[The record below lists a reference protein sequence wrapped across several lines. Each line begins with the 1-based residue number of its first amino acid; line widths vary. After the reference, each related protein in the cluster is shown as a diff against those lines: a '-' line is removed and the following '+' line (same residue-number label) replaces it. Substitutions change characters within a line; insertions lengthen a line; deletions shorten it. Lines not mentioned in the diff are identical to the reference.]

1 MRNPLARLRVPGRSG
16 TDLEAAVT
24 RYYRE
29 FLASGVAYGGALY
42 LADFLVDANPD
53 AGWRY
58 VIALL
63 PTVPGVF
70 IVVAAVRFHR
80 RIDEL
85 QQRITL
91 EAIALAFAGTAII
104 TFTYGFV
111 EGAVDL
117 PRVNWTWVWGVMG
130 ALWLVCDFIVR
141 RRRL

>member
-1 MRNPLARLRVPGRSG
+1 MQGDQQAARRRW
-16 TDLEAAVT
+16 
-24 RYYRE
+24 YRE
-29 FLASGVAYGGALY
+29 FWGSMVAYGVALF

-58 VIALL
+58 AIALL
-63 PTVPGVF
+63 PVVPGSL
-70 IVVAAVRFHR
+70 IVLAAVRFHR

-85 QQRITL
+85 QQRIAL
-91 EAIALAFAGTAII
+91 EAIAFAFAGTAVI

-111 EGAVDL
+111 QEAVDL
-117 PRVNWTWVWGVMG
+117 PRISWLWVWGVMG

>member
-1 MRNPLARLRVPGRSG
+1 MKNALARLRMPGRSG

-42 LADFLVDANPD
+42 LANVVVDANQG

-58 VIALL
+58 AVALL
-63 PTVPGVF
+63 PVVF
-70 IVVAAVRFHR
+70 GALIVVAAVRFHR

-91 EAIALAFAGTAII
+91 EAIALAFAGTAIV

-111 EGAVDL
+111 ERTVDL
-117 PRVNWTWVWGVMG
+117 PRLNWTWVWAVMG
-130 ALWLVCDFIVR
+130 SLWLICDFLVR